1 MFLVQERLALTFRGG
16 LTLINPAWLPSLG
29 KNLCT
34 FSKPFKNRE
43 GNMMMTPKFGPDGWE
58 LPPVKAD
65 I

>member
-1 MFLVQERLALTFRGG
+1 MQGEHPLTSRVG

-29 KNLCT
+29 KTLCT
-34 FSKPFKNRE
+34 FSKPFKNKA
-43 GNMMMTPKFGPDGWE
+43 GVMMMTPKFGPDGWE